1 MVAGAAKRGVDGNF
15 MRIEVISMLKLVVIT
30 TLFIT
35 AAGTFVLIGFGNGPP
50 TQKSDWVGDRKHCS
64 KEVSFAY
71 YEECAAMSM
80 VKSRAGN
87 SGNAIEEMFHFSVN
101 EQIALMNCLFE
112 KCEVTNDVSYT
123 TPTADKLGTLH
134 FQFVIDKMQQN
145 NRFFYVE
152 MAFPNVPSE
161 PRRDPRYNDRYDDF
175 LEVTITSQV
184 RAFYKN
190 ASNTSANAYVELLP
204 DDRQKSLK
212 ITCPPMQDHCHSSF
226 FLRFTDI
233 LYESYQVRVMLN
245 TTANLPYN
253 GTEVA
258 FRVHWGNAE
267 FTNWMIGFKLFFLL
281 LSIVSVVTYNRA
293 LSILSL
299 REQNME
305 QVWVLTLGVLLCFFN
320 DPFYIFEANYGGNH
334 FKVLSIIFQNTF
346 FHTLLLFWLVALDN
360 MRLQGVERGVS
371 NYRFYT
377 PKVIFMLSFWGV
389 TTTTHCYMKY
399 YSNNDPT
406 WDPLEDNDGF
416 HWARTIV
423 WILSGVYWIWLILL
437 VVGSHREVRAKRS
450 RFRYLLFL
458 TFVMILLSFS
468 GLLIEANSPSPRSA
482 GIWTSFHALF
492 NMYIFALSYLFAPSA
507 TTIKNAQNMKGE
519 DRPALQGEIM
529 DPSTIE
535 IRDKISGEVN
545 GDSSFVVA

>member
-1 MVAGAAKRGVDGNF
+1 
-15 MRIEVISMLKLVVIT
+15 
-30 TLFIT
+30 
-35 AAGTFVLIGFGNGPP
+35 
-50 TQKSDWVGDRKHCS
+50 
-64 KEVSFAY
+64 
-71 YEECAAMSM
+71 
-80 VKSRAGN
+80 
-87 SGNAIEEMFHFSVN
+87 
-101 EQIALMNCLFE
+101 
-112 KCEVTNDVSYT
+112 
-123 TPTADKLGTLH
+123 
-134 FQFVIDKMQQN
+134 
-145 NRFFYVE
+145 
-152 MAFPNVPSE
+152 
-161 PRRDPRYNDRYDDF
+161 
-175 LEVTITSQV
+175 
-184 RAFYKN
+184 
-190 ASNTSANAYVELLP
+190 
-204 DDRQKSLK
+204 
-212 ITCPPMQDHCHSSF
+212 
-226 FLRFTDI
+226 
-233 LYESYQVRVMLN
+233 
-245 TTANLPYN
+245 
-253 GTEVA
+253 
-258 FRVHWGNAE
+258 
-267 FTNWMIGFKLFFLL
+267 
-281 LSIVSVVTYNRA
+281 
-293 LSILSL
+293 
-299 REQNME
+299 
-305 QVWVLTLGVLLCFFN
+305 LGVLLCFFN

-519 DRPALQGEIM
+519 ERPALQGEIM